1 MPHLRRLAIMAILG
15 LFTAPLAAADWPQFR
30 GPNRDGVSKETGLL
44 QSWPADGPSLEWS
57 TKGLG
62 GGYSTVSIANGRIY
76 TLGNSPDKKADKK
89 KNRGQLSY
97 LVALDTRDGKQLWA
111 SEVGPAG
118 GNLGCTPTVDG
129 DFIFA
134 LGQKGD
140 LVCIDK
146 DGKQVWHRNLEKEFG
161 GKKGGWSY
169 CESPLVDGDRVLVT
183 PGGDEATIA
192 AFNKKTGET
201 VWKCPIHTRHT
212 EAGYSSIVIS
222 NAGGVK
228 QYVQLFNGGLVGIST
243 DGKVLWTHEKLG
255 GNTANIPTPIVLD
268 DFVFSSIGYGRGA
281 SLMKLKADGQAVSAE
296 EVYYKRELTNKHGG
310 VIKVGD
316 LVYGD
321 TDDSGHPFCA
331 DFKTGKLQWKRQDG
345 QGEGGGSASV
355 TYADGRLYF
364 HYDNGTMALV
374 KAVADKYEEVGSFH
388 APKRNGASWAH
399 PVISDG
405 HLYLRE
411 GDYLYCYDIRAK

>member
-1 MPHLRRLAIMAILG
+1 MRVFARDRLDAGGYDRTVDACPTLRLSLLQEPSMPHLRRLAIMAILG

-169 CESPLVDGDRVLVT
+169 CESPLVDGDRVIVT
-183 PGGDEATIA
+183 
-192 AFNKKTGET
+192 
-201 VWKCPIHTRHT
+201 
-212 EAGYSSIVIS
+212 
-222 NAGGVK
+222 AGGVK

-268 DFVFSSIGYGRGA
+268 DFVFSSIGYGR
-281 SLMKLKADGQAVSAE
+281 
-296 EVYYKRELTNKHGG
+296 
-310 VIKVGD
+310 
-316 LVYGD
+316 
-321 TDDSGHPFCA
+321 
-331 DFKTGKLQWKRQDG
+331 
-345 QGEGGGSASV
+345 
-355 TYADGRLYF
+355 
-364 HYDNGTMALV
+364 
-374 KAVADKYEEVGSFH
+374 
-388 APKRNGASWAH
+388 
-399 PVISDG
+399 
-405 HLYLRE
+405 
-411 GDYLYCYDIRAK
+411 